1 MMRGTVPLFLSKGN
15 AMDRWQVHV
24 RAQIDAAA
32 QDIFRLL
39 DIMTALSAMETQ
51 HLIPDDIS
59 IDLFDLISR
68 HNT

>member
-1 MMRGTVPLFLSKGN
+1 
-15 AMDRWQVHV
+15 MDRWQVHV

-32 QDIFRLL
+32 VDVFRLL

-51 HLIPDDIS
+51 QLIPDDIS

-68 HNT
+68 YNT